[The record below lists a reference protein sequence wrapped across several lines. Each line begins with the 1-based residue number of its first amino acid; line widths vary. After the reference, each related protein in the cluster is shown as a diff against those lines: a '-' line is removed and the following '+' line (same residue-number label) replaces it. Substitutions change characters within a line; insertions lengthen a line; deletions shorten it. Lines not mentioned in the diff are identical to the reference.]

1 MPNVF
6 KSVSNIFHARSM
18 STQLIITIVLLFS
31 SFFILQSVL
40 NSQFFAKFYTQQEFN
55 NIHTDLI
62 DYVDSMN
69 EEDADYYDL
78 MYDFT
83 TNENAYTVITSGD
96 FRAYI
101 SSNNNFS
108 ITVKDIT
115 NNEIYNA
122 WHTFDILYICLRSYV
137 PDISENMCHG
147 LETVA

>member
-1 MPNVF
+1 MNKTKSFFKKMPNVF

-78 MYDFT
+78 ADWSPSPNNELLAVSEDFIGRRKYSIT
-83 TNENAYTVITSGD
+83 FRENKSGKYLADKIEETSG
-96 FRAYI
+96 
-101 SSNNNFS
+101 NN
-108 ITVKDIT
+108 
-115 NNEIYNA
+115 YN
-122 WHTFDILYICLRSYV
+122 
-137 PDISENMCHG
+137 HG
-147 LETVA
+147 C